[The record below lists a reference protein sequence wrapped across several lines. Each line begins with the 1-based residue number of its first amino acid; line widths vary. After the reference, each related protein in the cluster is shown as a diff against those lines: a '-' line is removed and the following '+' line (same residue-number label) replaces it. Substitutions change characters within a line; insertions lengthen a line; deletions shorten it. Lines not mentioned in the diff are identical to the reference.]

1 MTAKPPARTR
11 MPRAERETQMLE
23 VAERVFGARGF
34 QATTMDEIA
43 EQVGVT
49 KPLIYD
55 YFGSKEGLLAATIER
70 ARHQL
75 LTAVITAWESN
86 PDASPRRR
94 VREVITAF
102 FVFIDEHD
110 RGFALLRTE
119 GSLIG
124 EAAASVER
132 IRQQTAKAL
141 AEGITMMPDFAE
153 LPPRRL
159 VPLVE
164 VIIGGIERLAV
175 YRSESPGMS
184 AQEAAELVVTTTW
197 DGLASLARA

>member
-1 MTAKPPARTR
+1 
-11 MPRAERETQMLE
+11 MLE
-23 VAERVFGARGF
+23 VAERVFGANGF
-34 QATTMDEIA
+34 HATTMDDIA

-75 LTAVITAWESN
+75 LDALITAWDS
-86 PDASPRRR
+86 DAEAAPRER
-94 VREVITAF
+94 VAAVITAF
-102 FVFIDEHD
+102 FTFIDEHEQA
-110 RGFALLRTE
+110 FALLRTE

-141 AEGITMMPDFAE
+141 AEGITMLPEFAD
-153 LPPRRL
+153 LAPGRVVAL
-159 VPLVE
+159 AE
-164 VIIGGIERLAV
+164 VMIGGIERLAV
-175 YRSESPGMS
+175 YRSTHPGITS
-184 AQEAAELVVTTTW
+184 DEAAELVVTMAW
-197 DGLASLARA
+197 DGLGSLARA

>member
-1 MTAKPPARTR
+1 
-11 MPRAERETQMLE
+11 MPRAEREAQMLE
-23 VAERVFGARGF
+23 VAERVFGAHGF
-34 QATTMDEIA
+34 QAATMDEIA

-75 LTAVITAWESN
+75 LDALITGWAAGADVPPRDRFLGVIS
-86 PDASPRRR
+86 
-94 VREVITAF
+94 AF
-102 FVFIDEHD
+102 FSFIDEHEQS
-110 RGFALLRTE
+110 FALLRTE

-124 EAAASVER
+124 EAASSVER

-141 AEGITMMPDFAE
+141 AEGITMLPEFAD
-153 LPPRRL
+153 LPSNRV

-164 VIIGGIERLAV
+164 VMIGGIERLAV
-175 YRSESPGMS
+175 YRLEHPGLSSE
-184 AQEAAELVVTTTW
+184 EAAELVMTTTW
-197 DGLASLARA
+197 DGLSSLARP

>member
-1 MTAKPPARTR
+1 
-11 MPRAERETQMLE
+11 MPRAEREAQMLE
-23 VAERVFGARGF
+23 AAERVFGSRGF
-34 QATTMDEIA
+34 QATTMEEIA
-43 EQVGVT
+43 DQVGVT

-75 LTAVITAWESN
+75 LAAVITAWESN
-86 PDASPRRR
+86 PDATPRLR

-102 FVFIDEHD
+102 FEFIDDHD

-119 GSLIG
+119 GALIG

-141 AEGITMMPDFAE
+141 AEGITMLPGFAE
-153 LPPRRL
+153 LPSRRL

-175 YRSESPGMS
+175 YRSESAGMT

-197 DGLASLARA
+197 DGLASLEKA

>member
-1 MTAKPPARTR
+1 
-11 MPRAERETQMLE
+11 MPRAEREAQMLE
-23 VAERVFGARGF
+23 VAERVFGSRGF

-75 LTAVITAWESN
+75 LAAVIMAWESN
-86 PDASPRRR
+86 PDATPRLR

-102 FVFIDEHD
+102 FDFIDEHD

-119 GSLIG
+119 GALIG

-141 AEGITMMPDFAE
+141 AEGIAMLPGFAE
-153 LPPRRL
+153 LPSRRL

-164 VIIGGIERLAV
+164 VIIGGIERLAA
-175 YRSESPGMS
+175 YRSERPGMT

-197 DGLASLARA
+197 DGLASLATA

>member
-1 MTAKPPARTR
+1 MTAKPPTRTR
-11 MPRAERETQMLE
+11 MPRAEREAQMLE
-23 VAERVFGARGF
+23 VAERVFGANGF
-34 QATTMDEIA
+34 HATTMDDIA

-75 LTAVITAWESN
+75 LDALITAWDS
-86 PDASPRRR
+86 DAEAAPRER
-94 VREVITAF
+94 VAAVITAF
-102 FVFIDEHD
+102 FTFIDEHEQA
-110 RGFALLRTE
+110 FALLRTE

-141 AEGITMMPDFAE
+141 AEGITMLPEFAD
-153 LPPRRL
+153 LAPGRVVAL
-159 VPLVE
+159 AE
-164 VIIGGIERLAV
+164 VMIGGIERLAV
-175 YRSESPGMS
+175 YRSTHPGITS
-184 AQEAAELVVTTTW
+184 DEAAELVVTMAW
-197 DGLASLARA
+197 DGLGSLARA

>member
-1 MTAKPPARTR
+1 
-11 MPRAERETQMLE
+11 MPRAEREAQMLD
-23 VAERVFGARGF
+23 VAERVFGANGF
-34 QATTMDEIA
+34 QAATMDEIA

-75 LTAVITAWESN
+75 LDALITGWAAGAE
-86 PDASPRRR
+86 AAPRDR
-94 VREVITAF
+94 VRGVITAF
-102 FVFIDEHD
+102 FHFIDEHEQA
-110 RGFALLRTE
+110 FALLRTE

-124 EAAASVER
+124 EAASSVER

-141 AEGITMMPDFAE
+141 AEGITMLPEFAT
-153 LPPRRL
+153 LPPSRV

-175 YRSESPGMS
+175 YRSEHPGLS
-184 AQEAAELVVTTTW
+184 SEDAAELVMTTTW
-197 DGLASLARA
+197 DGLSSLARP

>member
-1 MTAKPPARTR
+1 
-11 MPRAERETQMLE
+11 MLE

-34 QATTMDEIA
+34 HATTMDEIA
-43 EQVGVT
+43 EHVGVT

-75 LTAVITAWESN
+75 LDAVITAWAED
-86 PDASPRRR
+86 PAASARQR
-94 VREVITAF
+94 VRGVITAF
-102 FVFIDEHD
+102 FRFIDDHEQA
-110 RGFALLRTE
+110 FALLRTE

-141 AEGITMMPDFAE
+141 AEGIAMLPEFAQ
-153 LPPRRL
+153 LPAERV

-164 VIIGGIERLAV
+164 VVIGGVERLAV
-175 YRSESPGMS
+175 YRSEHPGLS
-184 AQEAAELVVTTTW
+184 SEDAAELVVTTTW
-197 DGLASLARA
+197 DGLASLARP

>member
-1 MTAKPPARTR
+1 
-11 MPRAERETQMLE
+11 MPRAEREAQMLE
-23 VAERVFGARGF
+23 VAERIFGSRGF

-75 LTAVITAWESN
+75 LAAVITAWESN
-86 PDASPRRR
+86 PDATPRLR

-102 FVFIDEHD
+102 FNFIDDHD

-119 GSLIG
+119 GALIG

-141 AEGITMMPDFAE
+141 AEGITMLPGFAE
-153 LPPRRL
+153 LPSRRL

-164 VIIGGIERLAV
+164 VIIGGIERLAA
-175 YRSESPGMS
+175 YRSERPGMT

>member
-1 MTAKPPARTR
+1 
-11 MPRAERETQMLE
+11 MLE
-23 VAERVFGARGF
+23 AAERVFGSRGF
-34 QATTMDEIA
+34 QATTMEEIA

-75 LTAVITAWESN
+75 LAAVITAWESN
-86 PDASPRRR
+86 PDATPRLR

-102 FVFIDEHD
+102 FEFIDAHD

-119 GSLIG
+119 GALIG
-124 EAAASVER
+124 EGAASVER

-141 AEGITMMPDFAE
+141 AEGITMLAGFAE
-153 LPPRRL
+153 LPSRRL

-175 YRSESPGMS
+175 YRSERPGMT
-184 AQEAAELVVTTTW
+184 ALEAAELVVTTTW
-197 DGLASLARA
+197 DGLASLEKA

>member
-1 MTAKPPARTR
+1 
-11 MPRAERETQMLE
+11 MPRAEREAQMLQ
-23 VAERVFGARGF
+23 VAERVFGSRGF

-55 YFGSKEGLLAATIER
+55 YFGSKEGLFAATIER

-75 LTAVITAWESN
+75 LAAVILAWESN
-86 PDASPRRR
+86 PDATPRLR

-102 FVFIDEHD
+102 FDFIDEHD

-119 GSLIG
+119 GALIG

-141 AEGITMMPDFAE
+141 AEGITMLPGFAE
-153 LPPRRL
+153 LPSRRL

-164 VIIGGIERLAV
+164 VIIGGIERLAA
-175 YRSESPGMS
+175 YRSERPGMT

>member
-1 MTAKPPARTR
+1 
-11 MPRAERETQMLE
+11 MPRAEREAQMLE
-23 VAERVFGARGF
+23 AAERVFGSRGF
-34 QATTMDEIA
+34 QATTMEEIA
-43 EQVGVT
+43 DQVGVT

-75 LTAVITAWESN
+75 LAAVITAWESN
-86 PDASPRRR
+86 PDATPRLR

-102 FVFIDEHD
+102 FEFIDDHD

-119 GSLIG
+119 GALIG

-141 AEGITMMPDFAE
+141 AEGITMLPGFAE
-153 LPPRRL
+153 LPSRRL

-175 YRSESPGMS
+175 YRSESRGMT

-197 DGLASLARA
+197 DGLASLEKA

>member
-1 MTAKPPARTR
+1 
-11 MPRAERETQMLE
+11 MLE

-55 YFGSKEGLLAATIER
+55 YFGSQLLAE
-70 ARHQL
+70 
-75 LTAVITAWESN
+75 VITAWESN
-86 PDASPRRR
+86 PDATPRLR
-94 VREVITAF
+94 VRGVITAF
-102 FVFIDEHD
+102 FDFIDEHD

-141 AEGITMMPDFAE
+141 AEGITMLPGFAE
-153 LPPRRL
+153 LPSRHL

-164 VIIGGIERLAV
+164 VIIGGIERLAA

-184 AQEAAELVVTTTW
+184 AQEAAEIVVTTTW
-197 DGLASLARA
+197 DGLASLAQA

>member
-1 MTAKPPARTR
+1 
-11 MPRAERETQMLE
+11 MLQ
-23 VAERVFGARGF
+23 VAERVFGSRGF

-55 YFGSKEGLLAATIER
+55 YFGSKEGLFAATIER

-75 LTAVITAWESN
+75 RAAVILAWESN
-86 PDASPRRR
+86 PDATPRLR

-102 FVFIDEHD
+102 FDFIDEHD

-119 GSLIG
+119 GALIG

-141 AEGITMMPDFAE
+141 AEGITMLPGFAE
-153 LPPRRL
+153 LPSRRL

-164 VIIGGIERLAV
+164 VIIGGIERLAA
-175 YRSESPGMS
+175 YRSERPGMT

>member
-1 MTAKPPARTR
+1 
-11 MPRAERETQMLE
+11 MLE

-75 LTAVITAWESN
+75 LDAVITAWGAD
-86 PDASPRRR
+86 PDASARQR
-94 VREVITAF
+94 VRGVITAF
-102 FVFIDEHD
+102 FRFVDEHEQS
-110 RGFALLRTE
+110 FALLRTE

-141 AEGITMMPDFAE
+141 AEGITMLPEFAD
-153 LPPRRL
+153 LPAGRI

-164 VIIGGIERLAV
+164 VVIGGIERLAA
-175 YRSESPGMS
+175 YRSEHPGLTS
-184 AQEAAELVVTTTW
+184 DDAAELVVTTTW
-197 DGLASLARA
+197 DGLASLARS